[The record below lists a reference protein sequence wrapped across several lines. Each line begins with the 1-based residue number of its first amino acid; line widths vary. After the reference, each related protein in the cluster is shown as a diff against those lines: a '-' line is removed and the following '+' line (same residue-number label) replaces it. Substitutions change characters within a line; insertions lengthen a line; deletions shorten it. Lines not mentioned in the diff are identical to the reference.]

1 MNPRDPEADDPD
13 LDAALSQLP
22 RTLAPSDGY
31 TDRVL
36 GALRER
42 DLVRQ
47 APRRAP
53 RMLIAAAW
61 FFAGVG
67 TGAAVLNLMRNA
79 PAQPLPVL
87 TASRGSDTDIP
98 AEPVEWY

>member
-1 MNPRDPEADDPD
+1 MNPHDPEADDPV

-22 RTLAPSDGY
+22 RTLTPSEGY

-36 GALRER
+36 GAMRER
-42 DLVRQ
+42 ELRQ
-47 APRRAP
+47 APARVP

-61 FFAGVG
+61 FLAGVG
-67 TGAAVLNLMRNA
+67 TGAAVLSVLRNE
-79 PAQPLPVL
+79 PVDRTPVL
-87 TASRGSDTDIP
+87 TASRGSDTFIP

>member
-1 MNPRDPEADDPD
+1 MNPYDPEADDPA

-22 RTLAPSDGY
+22 RTLTPSEGY

-36 GALRER
+36 GALREQE
-42 DLVRQ
+42 LVRQ
-47 APRRAP
+47 APARMP

-61 FFAGVG
+61 FLAGVG
-67 TGAAVLNLMRNA
+67 TGAAVLSLIRNEPVDRA
-79 PAQPLPVL
+79 PVL
-87 TASRGSDTDIP
+87 TASRGSGTFIP